1 LSLDN
6 TNISFD
12 AEGGSKTVNVTLTNT
27 SETIEISNSNSHFS
41 VTSSGNVITIVAPK
55 NDTNSVLSGTIAVK
69 VGMADAT
76 ITVAQAYNSSSNEP
90 AWTLVTDV
98 NTLAAGDQIVIV
110 ASKSNVAL
118 STNQK
123 SNNRGQASVTK
134 LNNTVTFGSDVQIIT
149 LEAGKV
155 DNTFAFNVGTAGYL
169 YAASSSSNYLR
180 SEKTLSNNSSW
191 KVEITSAGVATVKAQ
206 GSNKRNW
213 LRYNSQSSLFSC
225 YSSGQ
230 NDISIYKYTSSN

>member
-1 LSLDN
+1 
-6 TNISFD
+6 
-12 AEGGSKTVNVTLTNT
+12 
-27 SETIEISNSNSHFS
+27 
-41 VTSSGNVITIVAPK
+41 
-55 NDTNSVLSGTIAVK
+55 
-69 VGMADAT
+69 MADAT